1 MVVHD
6 PVLLKEVVEFLRPVD
21 EEGILVDATLG
32 LGGHAEGLLKQYP
45 RVAVLGI
52 DRDPQALT
60 QSRAR
65 LAPFGERVRIR
76 EGRYEM
82 FIEILDA
89 ERIEKVDGT
98 LADLGVSSLQLD
110 DPQRGFSFRREGPLD
125 MRMSAE
131 GPTAAD
137 LVNGLDEQELVRI
150 LREYGEEPM
159 ARRIARAIIEA
170 RPLQTT
176 TQLAEV
182 VRSVKRRNPRGDKID
197 PATLTFQGL
206 RIATNEELVGLE
218 KFVSDVVGRL
228 KTGARIGVISF
239 HSLEDRVIK
248 RAFRRLEGEC
258 ICPPRMPF
266 CRCGARQVVKILT
279 KRPIEAQQEEV
290 SRNPRA
296 RSAKLRV
303 AEKVISD

>member
-21 EEGILVDATLG
+21 EDGILVDATLG

-52 DRDPQALT
+52 DRDPRALT

-110 DPQRGFSFRREGPLD
+110 DPQRGFSFRLEGPLD

-228 KTGARIGVISF
+228 KTGARIAVISF

-303 AEKVISD
+303 AEKC

>member
-6 PVLLKEVVEFLRPVD
+6 PVLLKEVIEFLRPVD
-21 EEGILVDATLG
+21 EDGILVDATLG

-45 RVAVLGI
+45 RVTVLGI
-52 DRDPQALT
+52 DRDPRALT
-60 QSRAR
+60 QSRER
-65 LAPFGERVRIR
+65 LAPFGDRIRIR
-76 EGRYEM
+76 EGRYEL

-98 LADLGVSSLQLD
+98 VADLGVSSLQLD
-110 DPQRGFSFRREGPLD
+110 DPRRGFSFRLEGPLD

-159 ARRIARAIIEA
+159 ARRIARAIIDA

-182 VRSVKRRNPRGDKID
+182 VRGVKRRARGEKID

-218 KFVSDVVGRL
+218 KSVSDVVSRL
-228 KTGARIGVISF
+228 KTGARIAVISF

-266 CRCGARQVVKILT
+266 CRCGARTVVKILT
-279 KRPIEAQQEEV
+279 KRPIEAQQEEI

-303 AEKVISD
+303 AEKVTSD

>member
-1 MVVHD
+1 MVAHD
-6 PVLLKEVVEFLRPVD
+6 PVLLKEVVEYLRPVD
-21 EEGILVDATLG
+21 EDGILVDATLG
-32 LGGHAEGLLKQYP
+32 LGGHAEGLLKQFP

-110 DPQRGFSFRREGPLD
+110 DPQRGFSFRLEGPLD

-159 ARRIARAIIEA
+159 ARRIARAIVDA

-197 PATLTFQGL
+197 PATLTFQAL

-218 KFVSDVVGRL
+218 KFVSDVVSRL
-228 KTGARIGVISF
+228 KIGARIAVISF

-279 KRPIEAQQEEV
+279 KRPIEAQQEEI

-303 AEKVISD
+303 AEKVAD